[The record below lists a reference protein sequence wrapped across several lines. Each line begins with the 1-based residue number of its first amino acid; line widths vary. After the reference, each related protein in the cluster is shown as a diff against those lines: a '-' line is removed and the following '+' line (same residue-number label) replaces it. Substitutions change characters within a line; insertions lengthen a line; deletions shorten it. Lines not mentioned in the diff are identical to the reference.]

1 MQEQGDPM
9 LPSKINYPTLAFVY
23 LVALPLFAQ
32 NVAIST
38 ASKQLADKTNIGSGR
53 FGLMGNETQ
62 FNVKARFK
70 LTPQDV
76 DPRITTMIE
85 KALKQKSI
93 QSQNVIGGGDAG
105 GGDDVGLDFQSS
117 ARSALDKVKR
127 GEGEVFK
134 NLDTDYLTQ
143 ILNRTQFFVVDDA
156 LDVSIVD
163 LIQTSVAVNIPEAEM
178 VFINRTKWTHIK
190 NESLKEGI
198 ALHELLSLAR
208 LEQTGY
214 YPISSQYVAMMGIS
228 DEALLEN
235 LRINSL
241 AKTSAEIQGG
251 TPFEILKKLYNSSIE
266 PARFNDF
273 ELSKR
278 REFGKPLIGRQC
290 VTASAEIK
298 TAVTDDIMTVYS
310 HTYEFGSPAQGPL
323 FPNPTQD
330 KTRLILIPDRWV
342 QDFHKNK
349 IDEMALSL
357 TVVEN
362 RTDLIMTET
371 KKGLYSPL
379 QFSFRYQ
386 NGLIAYKVSN
396 RFGTEN
402 GSERYGYCWRN

>member
-1 MQEQGDPM
+1 MQEQGEPM

-32 NVAIST
+32 NVAIGI
-38 ASKQLADKTNIGSGR
+38 ASKQLADKTNIGSGQ
-53 FGLMGNETQ
+53 FELMGNETQ
-62 FNVKARFK
+62 FNDKAHFK
-70 LTPQDV
+70 IVPQGL
-76 DPRITTMIE
+76 DPRITMMIE

-93 QSQNVIGGGDAG
+93 QSQFVVGGGDAG
-105 GGDDVGLDFQSS
+105 GGDDIGLDFQSS
-117 ARSALDKVKR
+117 ARASLEKVKQGDR
-127 GEGEVFK
+127 EVFK
-134 NLDTDYLTQ
+134 NLDTDHLTQ

-163 LIQTSVAVNIPEAEM
+163 LIQSSVAVNIPEAEM

-266 PARFNDF
+266 PARFKDF
-273 ELSKR
+273 ELSKH
-278 REFGKPLIGRQC
+278 RESGKPLIGRQC
-290 VTASAEIK
+290 ATASAEIK
-298 TAVTDDIMTVYS
+298 TAVTDEIMVVYS

-357 TVVEN
+357 TVVESQ
-362 RTDLIMTET
+362 TDLIMTET

-402 GSERYGYCWRN
+402 GSVRYGYCWRN